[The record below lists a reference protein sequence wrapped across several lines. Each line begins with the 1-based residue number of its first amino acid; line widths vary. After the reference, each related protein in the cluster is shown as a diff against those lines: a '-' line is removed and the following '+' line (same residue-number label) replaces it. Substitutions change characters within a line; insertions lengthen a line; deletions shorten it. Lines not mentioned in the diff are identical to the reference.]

1 MEKNSR
7 NWLAW
12 GRTGRIGS
20 AVLALMMALTLVGGT
35 AEAKRGDYTFYKD
48 DTVQVR
54 QTDGAGL
61 RVRQAPGL
69 AETPLTTLAENATVR
84 VVAGPVWSDGYGW
97 YKVTGFDSS
106 GTEGWSAGWWLFKV
120 VEQKKAAVTA
130 APARSADTETAS
142 TTTSST
148 SSYTPPAPRPAG
160 PVYSVLATGYNG
172 AEFNS
177 TGYMA
182 NGNRVHWGAVAVDPR
197 YIPLGTRMYISG
209 FGSQVFVAE
218 DTGSAIKGWRIDIWF
233 PTLNQAI
240 QFGGQQRTV
249 TIIR

>member
-1 MEKNSR
+1 MDENSL
-7 NWLAW
+7 NWQVW
-12 GRTGRIGS
+12 GRTGRLIS
-20 AVLALMMALTLVGGT
+20 AVVAVMMALTIVGGT
-35 AEAKRGDYTFYKD
+35 AEAKRGDYTFYKN

-54 QTDGAGL
+54 HTDGAGL
-61 RVRQAPGL
+61 RVRQAAGL
-69 AETPLTTLAENATVR
+69 AGQALLTLPENAKVTV
-84 VVAGPVWSDGYGW
+84 VEGPVWSDGYGW
-97 YKVTGFDSS
+97 YKVTGFDSK

-120 VEQKKAAVTA
+120 VEAKATV
-130 APARSADTETAS
+130 
-142 TTTSST
+142 ST
-148 SSYTPPAPRPAG
+148 SSVERRTESPTRSSYIPAPRPAG
-160 PVYSVLATGYNG
+160 PVYTVLATGYNG
-172 AEFNS
+172 AEFGS

-209 FGSQVFVAE
+209 FGNQVFVAE